1 MFSTV
6 HTFMFHYIHVTCN
19 KTDMPGFRPC
29 ECPCELPLSQ
39 CQNTPLP
46 QLIPWAYLAHRYG
59 DTGSQC
65 YRAPALDWESVNPVQ
80 QPQSYGNRAGEV
92 NDREHSPN
100 ITELQFQRTNL
111 GQTLLEHK
119 SLLIKSVP
127 MKQL

>member
-6 HTFMFHYIHVTCN
+6 HTFMFQYIHVTCN
-19 KTDMPGFRPC
+19 KIDMPGFRPY
-29 ECPCELPLSQ
+29 ELPLSP

-65 YRAPALDWESVNPVQ
+65 YRAPALDWDSVNPVQ

-92 NDREHSPN
+92 NDWEHSPN
-100 ITELQFQRTNL
+100 ITELQFQHTNHR
-111 GQTLLEHK
+111 QILLEHK